1 MEHDLLVGYRSRIQ
15 IQRIGSI
22 EVIILGGRFGSSRWF
37 IDANRSQGFISLKT
51 TSVLHCTDLNQTFG
65 SICYTIRFLIM
76 ITRTHFEFERTIVR
90 YAYAREDDI
99 TAVVTLL
106 GEHEQSAVLGTAVAN
121 RIGYILAAVR
131 IVDEGLRLSTKAVS
145 TYRQS
150 RMHIVIIALRI
161 HTAYPGLL
169 CLAAHV
175 LKSEEVLL
183 FVVVLGIHL
192 ERITRPSTDILIA
205 AQRACKDAIR
215 GSSCQIREYHMRRI
229 YHDTFRVIQIGRN
242 IANERIFRFRND
254 NKLPT
259 RIGLAG
265 RRKSNLNGVIRS
277 TDRFQLRC
285 ITGSHKFEG
294 DIIQPIIVF
303 SRRNIRDTGGK
314 HEIIIRQF
322 ILAQIHLATREGC
335 TGGQV
340 EGLQ

>member
-1 MEHDLLVGYRSRIQ
+1 
-15 IQRIGSI
+15 
-22 EVIILGGRFGSSRWF
+22 
-37 IDANRSQGFISLKT
+37 
-51 TSVLHCTDLNQTFG
+51 
-65 SICYTIRFLIM
+65 M
-76 ITRTHFEFERTIVR
+76 ITRAHFKFERTIVR

-99 TAVVTLL
+99 TAVVALL
-106 GEHEQSAVLGTAVAN
+106 GEHEQSAVLGTAVVHRVGDVLTAM
-121 RIGYILAAVR
+121 RIIN
-131 IVDEGLRLSTKAVS
+131 EGLRLRTQ
-145 TYRQS
+145 TILTHRQS
-150 RMHIVIIALRI
+150 GVHIEVVTLGV
-161 HTAYPGLL
+161 HTALPRLRSL
-169 CLAAHV
+169 TAHV
-175 LKSEEVLL
+175 LKAEEVIL
-183 FVVVLGIHL
+183 FVVILGIHL

-205 AQRACKDAIR
+205 TQGACKDAIR
-215 GSSCQIREYHMRRI
+215 GSGCQIREYHMRRI

-265 RRKSNLNGVIRS
+265 RCKSNLNGVIRS

-340 EGLQ
+340 EGLQQLEGGQVVHIRHDTYVELRSAACAVRTGIEGEFEVRQVAIHFRHYHIAVTPEVDTLRTIRRDCSHFKSAIS